1 MRRRNTWKE
10 RCLSWQTGYSPQ
22 TTHIIGSK
30 GHFVVFCCVGRSLG
44 ISAKSEVLWHLVE
57 VFKAMYHLSPLTW
70 LVTYITACIGR
81 DRNSEATWLL
91 TSTNID
97 SDNDNDFST
106 VRRFVSVLLAVCL
119 SVCLSVTL
127 VYCIQTA
134 TDVLRLFSQPRS
146 PIILVLWAEA
156 PLPNSKGNPT
166 CGELSRGYVWKISN
180 FWPISSSYLNW
191 ER

>member
-119 SVCLSVTL
+119 SVCLSVCHT
-127 VYCIQTA
+127 C
-134 TDVLRLFSQPRS
+134 VLY
-146 PIILVLWAEA
+146 
-156 PLPNSKGNPT
+156 PNSYRCPQT
-166 CGELSRGYVWKISN
+166 LLSAKEPYH
-180 FWPISSSYLNW
+180 SSSLSW
-191 ER
+191 STVTKLQGEPHMRGVK